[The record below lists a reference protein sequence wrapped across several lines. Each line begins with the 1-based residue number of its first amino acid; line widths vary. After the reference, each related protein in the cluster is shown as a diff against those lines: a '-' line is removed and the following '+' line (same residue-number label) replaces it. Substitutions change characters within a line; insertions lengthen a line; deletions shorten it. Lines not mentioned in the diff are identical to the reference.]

1 MEEYLNLFENG
12 RRPKFFS
19 PMQDDLNLFLQMKD
33 NLIFCQMD
41 DNLNLIQME
50 YDLNSLANGRQP
62 KKKIMQPKTI
72 NIKTMVVAPLRVT

>member
-1 MEEYLNLFENG
+1 M
-12 RRPKFFS
+12 K
-19 PMQDDLNLFLQMKD
+19 DDLNCFPMQEDLNFFLQMKD

-50 YDLNSLANGRQP
+50 YNLNVLANGRQP

-72 NIKTMVVAPLRVT
+72 NIKTMVVAPLRVTLFLLICHITL